1 MSQNL
6 SKRMARLIFKGLREY
21 FKFKILLNLAALC
34 ELIIIVI
41 FNKLL
46 LMSGIR
52 DPLGGLNKPVVSY
65 FYDEDLGNFQYGVG
79 HPMKPFRVKMTD
91 ELIKA
96 YGMEEKMKRMHVE
109 QDFIDNV
116 DFTVF
121 HSDDYVDVLK
131 NLVPEDRDK
140 YAD

>member
-1 MSQNL
+1 M
-6 SKRMARLIFKGLREY
+6 KKEGLIIKGLSVY
-21 FKFKILLNLAALC
+21 FKYRRHLEVAGLC
-34 ELIIIVI
+34 EFNNIVI
-41 FNKLL
+41 YNKH

-96 YGMEEKMKRMHVE
+96 YGIDEKMKRMHVE

-131 NLVPEDRDK
+131 NLVPEDKDK